1 MCHQCPNPDQGCVSP
16 IHIHT
21 SPAHPEGT
29 HRQANLSRETRLT
42 RFPRFT
48 LQRVKE
54 HGNIHI
60 SAGGMS
66 FLMAQQSRC
75 TSAAAN
81 PASGWSGGALPSLQ
95 LHQDF
100 QSLQEDP
107 VDRLLLVAQMDL
119 WGLVGLVD
127 PERKRGQISAG
138 FLRAMLVRKK
148 KEIGNPLTIC
158 PTSPVSPFSPGGP
171 GRPCGGAEGE
181 F

>member
-1 MCHQCPNPDQGCVSP
+1 MSP
-16 IHIHT
+16 MPKPRPGLRQPHPHPHLSST
-21 SPAHPEGT
+21 SRGHSPAGQPLQGDQAHQIPQVHPAKGKRAWKYS
-29 HRQANLSRETRLT
+29 HFCR
-42 RFPRFT
+42 
-48 LQRVKE
+48 
-54 HGNIHI
+54 
-60 SAGGMS
+60 GMS